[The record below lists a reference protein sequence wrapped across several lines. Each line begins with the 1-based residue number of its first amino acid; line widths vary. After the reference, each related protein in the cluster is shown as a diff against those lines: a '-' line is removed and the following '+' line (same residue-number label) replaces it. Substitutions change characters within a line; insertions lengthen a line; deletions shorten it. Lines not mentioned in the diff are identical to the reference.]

1 MEKKEKF
8 IQVGFTA
15 LRDPATRAF
24 LPAVPLYIKADD
36 STESEVQQLNG
47 GASETQGGAA
57 MSSRSKKKAAHV
69 PAAPVI
75 STHIAFTDGYNK
87 GYEDG
92 LEKGFRESSH
102 ILIQR
107 MYAAILI
114 AESEINGSDQDK
126 CMDFIHLCSCH
137 ARAHACVCVLM

>member
-1 MEKKEKF
+1 
-8 IQVGFTA
+8 
-15 LRDPATRAF
+15 
-24 LPAVPLYIKADD
+24 
-36 STESEVQQLNG
+36 
-47 GASETQGGAA
+47 
-57 MSSRSKKKAAHV
+57 MSSRSKKKAAHA

-92 LEKGFRESSH
+92 LEKGFKESSH

-126 CMDFIHLCSCH
+126 CIDILNRVHT
-137 ARAHACVCVLM
+137 VLVEALTDEELAQRVLDEVGVEIDWDQPIELAQPKQPVKKGK